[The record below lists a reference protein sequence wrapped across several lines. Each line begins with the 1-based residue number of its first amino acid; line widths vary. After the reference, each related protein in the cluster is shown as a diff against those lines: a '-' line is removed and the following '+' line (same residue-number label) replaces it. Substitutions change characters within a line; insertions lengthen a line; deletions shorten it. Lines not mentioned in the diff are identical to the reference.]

1 MEHKDIY
8 DKILEE
14 IFTDE
19 DIDKL
24 IDEIVGQSL
33 QENDNVISAYGSIDI
48 DSLGDIMK
56 EFKKMPNYD
65 ELLRHHNQEK
75 QKKQELIDYLK
86 KQIDICDGY
95 LDTIQSDLQEINF
108 GGRMAG
114 KTYLANEIM
123 KNATAKKCY
132 QDILSKMEGLK

>member
-8 DKILEE
+8 DKILDE

-48 DSLGDIMK
+48 DSLRDIIK
-56 EFKKMPNYD
+56 EFK
-65 ELLRHHNQEK
+65 
-75 QKKQELIDYLK
+75 
-86 KQIDICDGY
+86 
-95 LDTIQSDLQEINF
+95 
-108 GGRMAG
+108 
-114 KTYLANEIM
+114 
-123 KNATAKKCY
+123 
-132 QDILSKMEGLK
+132 